1 MHRLG
6 GWFYLAVALCWLA
19 VAGCSIQDFA
29 DAFADAAEND
39 WLDNLIPHGD
49 DTTPTPNPAA
59 DDDTNEGDD
68 DNDNDSGDDDDDDDN
83 DDDNDN
89 DNDDNDDDDND
100 DDNDDD
106 DNTPLSVRVELI
118 DGGLPGLDGTAVARL
133 SSGALVVAAAKEGWL
148 YLYTMQNQTVSL
160 KELAVQARSPSLVAD
175 AQDALHV
182 AYLLDGV
189 EKRIVY
195 GTNANGDWKFT
206 NVDAAESA
214 AVRPALSVNA
224 ARQAHLTYVDGDGRQ
239 IYATNAGGVWKY
251 EALDD
256 SGTFGPFSGIAFD
269 AAGGLHIAYNRGTG
283 LYHAEKSSDAWRT
296 EIVATSARLETYHPL
311 AIAADGRI
319 GIAYRYTGLDTAP
332 YWAWRDG
339 SLWQRERIDDA
350 AGRGYYVSLAAD
362 EAGDFHAAY
371 YDNGADQLL
380 HAVRRSGVWNVET
393 VGGGRLYGEQTH
405 LLAAAD
411 RLYLS
416 FYSLD
421 GLQLAEYDGAA
432 WTVARLD
439 GDGVVGL
446 YAALA
451 LDRDG
456 GPRIAYYD
464 YSNKRLKLARLTG
477 NRWTIETVIADGDT
491 GYYPSLAVDDGGY
504 AHVAFYDRAAG
515 DLVYATDLLGGWI
528 CLTIDADGDVGLN
541 PSLALDGDGRVHIA
555 YRDHSHTALKYATNS
570 AGDWQIEFVDAGGD
584 AGD

>member
-68 DNDNDSGDDDDDDDN
+68 DNDNDSGDDD
-83 DDDNDN
+83 
-89 DNDDNDDDDND
+89 DDDDND